1 MIGWPKELETKAAL
15 YVCNLMDTAAFLGFA
30 KSHMAM

>member
-1 MIGWPKELETKAAL
+1 MGWPKEWETKAAL
-15 YVCNLMDTAAFLGFA
+15 YVFNLMDTAAFLGLA

>member
-1 MIGWPKELETKAAL
+1 MGWPKELKTKAAL
-15 YVCNLMDTAAFLGFA
+15 YVCNLMDMAAFLGLA